1 MNDQGKLEAVTGDLG
16 GGKTAYAIERA
27 YEHIA
32 RGGWVQTNIE
42 FFPDEN
48 YAHPGAKLDN
58 FKKRLAEEGL
68 EFDPAR
74 LVRLEGD
81 SMAGFH
87 RQLMRGSEE
96 MTVLVIIDEAQLD
109 LHTKDRS
116 KGQKGEETKDELYNF
131 VAMCRKLD
139 IELLF
144 IAHDANEIDVN
155 IRRKISV
162 ETTCRNLKEQRIF
175 GGLPFPLP
183 FYFRVRFKLY
193 QGKVHHKID
202 SDFFLKSPAWGLYNS
217 KALLGA
223 KAQVFANMKVARA
236 TRLNRIKRP
245 AGFGW
250 AEAAAAAVAA
260 FLCVF

>member
-1 MNDQGKLEAVTGDLG
+1 MNDQGKLECVTGDLG
-16 GGKTAYAIERA
+16 SAKSSYGVERG

-32 RGGWVQTNIE
+32 RGGYFMTNIE
-42 FFPDEN
+42 VFPDDN
-48 YAHPGAKLDN
+48 YPHPSAKLDN

-68 EFDPAR
+68 EFDPSR
-74 LVRLEGD
+74 LIRLQGD
-81 SMAGFH
+81 SMADFH
-87 RQLMRGSEE
+87 RQLMRGNED
-96 MTVLVIIDEAQLD
+96 MTVLVVIDESQLD

-116 KGQKGEETKDELYNF
+116 RGQKGDEAKDELYNF

-162 ETTCRNLKEQRIF
+162 ETTCRNLKDQRIL

-202 SDFFLKSPAWGLYNS
+202 SDYFLRSPAWGLFNS

-223 KAQVFANMKVARA
+223 KAQVFANMAVARA
-236 TRLNRIKRP
+236 TRLKRIKRP

-250 AEAAAAAVAA
+250 AEAAAAAIAA